1 MIRFYRG
8 ILVAGGIAA
17 AAGAVPVRAQD
28 NFDAGKT
35 PAQLYAADCAIC
47 HKTPQGLAKG
57 GGVFGL
63 AGFLRE
69 HYTASREAAAA
80 IAAYVQAVDTGP
92 PPAAKKPQT
101 KRTAKGDDKGKP
113 GEAKPGETKP
123 EQIKSGEPKAS
134 VPKSGEA
141 KPSDGKPG
149 EVKPGEAKPSEAKPS
164 EAKGGAN
171 ASDAKTAEP
180 KAIESKPAEPK
191 ADTAKPAA
199 KDEHPEKKSD

>member
-1 MIRFYRG
+1 MIGFYRG

-17 AAGAVPVRAQD
+17 ATGAIPAQAQD

-47 HKTPQGLAKG
+47 HKTPQGLAKA

-80 IAAYVQAVDTGP
+80 IAAYVQAVDKGP
-92 PPAAKKPQT
+92 PAAAKKPQS
-101 KRTAKGDDKGKP
+101 KRTAKGDEKGKP
-113 GEAKPGETKP
+113 GEAKPGEGKP

-134 VPKSGEA
+134 APKSGEA
-141 KPSDGKPG
+141 KPADAKPG
-149 EVKPGEAKPSEAKPS
+149 EAKSGDAKPSDAKPSEAK
-164 EAKGGAN
+164 
-171 ASDAKTAEP
+171 ASNS
-180 KAIESKPAEPK
+180 KAAEPK
-191 ADTAKPAA
+191 ADTAKPAS
-199 KDEHPEKKSD
+199 KDEQPEKKSD

>member
-1 MIRFYRG
+1 MIRFYCG
-8 ILVAGGIAA
+8 ILVAGGIAV

-47 HKTPQGLAKG
+47 HKTPQGLAK

-101 KRTAKGDDKGKP
+101 KRRAKGDDKGKP
-113 GEAKPGETKP
+113 SEAKPGESKP
-123 EQIKSGEPKAS
+123 EQI
-134 VPKSGEA
+134 KSGEA

-149 EVKPGEAKPSEAKPS
+149 EAKPGEAKPSES
-164 EAKGGAN
+164 KGGAK
-171 ASDAKTAEP
+171 ASDAKAAEP
-180 KAIESKPAEPK
+180 KATESKPAEPK

>member
-1 MIRFYRG
+1 MIRFYCG
-8 ILVAGGIAA
+8 ILVAGGIAV
-17 AAGAVPVRAQD
+17 AAGAAPVRAQD

-35 PAQLYAADCAIC
+35 PAQLFAADCAIC

-92 PPAAKKPQT
+92 PPAAKKPQI

-134 VPKSGEA
+134 APKSGEA
-141 KPSDGKPG
+141 KPSDGKTG
-149 EVKPGEAKPSEAKPS
+149 EIKPGEAKPS

-180 KAIESKPAEPK
+180 KATESKPAEPK

-199 KDEHPEKKSD
+199 KDEQPEKKSD

>member
-8 ILVAGGIAA
+8 ILVAGGIAVA
-17 AAGAVPVRAQD
+17 ASAVPVRAQD

-92 PPAAKKPQT
+92 PPVAKKPQT
-101 KRTAKGDDKGKP
+101 KRAAKSDDKGKP

-134 VPKSGEA
+134 APKSGEA
-141 KPSDGKPG
+141 KP
-149 EVKPGEAKPSEAKPS
+149 A
-164 EAKGGAN
+164 EAKGGAK
-171 ASDAKTAEP
+171 ASDAKAAEP
-180 KAIESKPAEPK
+180 KAIESKPTEPK
-191 ADTAKPAA
+191 TDAAKPAA
-199 KDEHPEKKSD
+199 KDEQPEKKSD

>member
-8 ILVAGGIAA
+8 ILVAGGIAV

-92 PPAAKKPQT
+92 PPTVKKPQT

-123 EQIKSGEPKAS
+123 EQIKSGEPKVPA
-134 VPKSGEA
+134 PKSGEA
-141 KPSDGKPG
+141 KPSDGKPA
-149 EVKPGEAKPSEAKPS
+149 EVKPGEAKPSEAKDG
-164 EAKGGAN
+164 AK
-171 ASDAKTAEP
+171 ASDAKAAEP
-180 KAIESKPAEPK
+180 KATESKPAEPK
-191 ADTAKPAA
+191 ANTAKPAA
-199 KDEHPEKKSD
+199 KDEQPEKKSD